1 MNIRAS
7 LALFALALAC
17 TSIEGRDADPP
28 VVPPPVDGT
37 GTPTD
42 PTPST
47 ADVRVAISSVLVED
61 DCPETTPP
69 APTQAPMRRAP
80 PGSTPPGVVASKAR
94 WSCQQSAM
102 QVSFDNVGKRDANV
116 RIEAVRMI
124 DLASDRSVATLV
136 AREPRAWSDG
146 ASGYGDWDQRV
157 VAGKQV
163 AASYELTAPEWG
175 RVAGMIGNG
184 DLATHAF
191 ALEVEVAI
199 DGATTTVRSP
209 EFTRPPVHVT
219 PPT

>member
-1 MNIRAS
+1 MSIRPS

-28 VVPPPVDGT
+28 FVPPPVEGT

-42 PTPST
+42 PTPS
-47 ADVRVAISSVLVED
+47 AAEVRVAISSVLVED
-61 DCPETTPP
+61 DCPEVTPP
-69 APTQAPMRRAP
+69 APTQAPMRRPP
-80 PGSTPPGVVASKAR
+80 PGDAPPGVVASKAR
-94 WSCQQSAM
+94 WACQQSAM
-102 QVSFDNVGKRDANV
+102 QVSFDNVGKRDADV

-124 DLASDRSVATLV
+124 DLANDRSVATLV
-136 AREPRAWSDG
+136 AREPRSWSDG
-146 ASGYGDWDQRV
+146 ASAYADWNQHV
-157 VAGKQV
+157 IAGKQI
-163 AASYELTAPEWG
+163 AASYELSAPDWG
-175 RVAGMIGNG
+175 RVAGMISGG